1 VASAGGVS
9 RVEKLMGTVFT
20 ITVFDDEVDPAAVD
34 AAFSWL
40 RHVEATFSTFRDN
53 SEISRIGRG
62 ELDLDDASSDIRHVL
77 ARCEELEEASEGRF
91 SIRPGRVGGPGLDPA
106 GFVKGW
112 SVDEAALAL
121 QIDGLTRFVI
131 DAGGDVQCLG
141 TPPDGH
147 RWRVGV
153 RHPEDP
159 DKVGAVLRIREGA
172 VATSGTYFRGEHIWG
187 SGNGKQDVAS
197 VTVVGPSLGVADAL
211 ATAIYG
217 DRASSLAWMS
227 RFPDYGV
234 MLMTSEGLL
243 KWTEPLDGIVD
254 GADASTATDI

>member
-1 VASAGGVS
+1 
-9 RVEKLMGTVFT
+9 MGTVFT
-20 ITVFDDEVDPAAVD
+20 ITVFDDEVDHGAVD

-40 RHVEATFSTFRDN
+40 RYVEATFSTFRDD
-53 SEISRIGRG
+53 SEISQIGRG
-62 ELDLDDASSDIRHVL
+62 ELGPDDASSDVRHVL

-112 SVDEAALAL
+112 SVDEAAMSL
-121 QIDGLTRFVI
+121 QIDGVTRFMI

-141 TPPDGH
+141 TPPDGD

-153 RHPEDP
+153 RHPQEP

-187 SGNGKQDVAS
+187 G
-197 VTVVGPSLGVADAL
+197 GPSLGIADAL

-243 KWTEPLDGIVD
+243 KWTEPLHGIVD